1 MATYSKTEFRD
12 SRKAQYKYFRQIL
25 YYSILGI
32 AATLVFLM
40 LMLRF
45 VWS

>member
-1 MATYSKTEFRD
+1 MATYSKSEFRD
-12 SRKAQYKYFRQIL
+12 SRKMQYRYFRQIL

-32 AATLVFLM
+32 AAILVFLM
-40 LMLRF
+40 FMLRF